1 MFAFF
6 QGVSVITTSL
16 IGAVLTAAAIQPLT
30 VGEKHRLAAY
40 VAYLVAVDVDGGGG
54 ETVYHAGDYCPSC
67 NPGGKPLYPQK
78 GAGWVGDGTVFEKC
92 AFETDDGKLACM
104 GTGILREVGDVAE
117 AEYNLDELGMTP
129 EEVVE
134 QLAEEQEE
142 PDIVCLGG
150 NTWTFEDKRVAQASD
165 ADMRRHLI
173 NVHDVEAD
181 SVNKMSRNEMIALHN
196 LLHNTEVRASAPS
209 SSAGSSSCPS
219 GNCPTSSSGS
229 FTRRRGLFRR

>member
-40 VAYLVAVDVDGGGG
+40 VAYLVAVDVDGDGG

-104 GTGILREVGDVAE
+104 GTGILKQVGDFEEEIVD
-117 AEYNLDELGMTP
+117 YGIG
-129 EEVVE
+129 EEVDIDIKASPLKMPGSKWNVE
-134 QLAEEQEE
+134 GRWNYDWEF
-142 PDIVCLGG
+142 I
-150 NTWTFEDKRVAQASD
+150 
-165 ADMRRHLI
+165 ADHLRT
-173 NVHDVEAD
+173 VHDFDDVEGYSLSELEIIHSNLHNGYPPFGCVEA
-181 SVNKMSRNEMIALHN
+181 
-196 LLHNTEVRASAPS
+196 ASSGS
-209 SSAGSSSCPS
+209 SSSSCPL
-219 GNCPTSSSGS
+219 GNCPTSGSG
-229 FTRRRGLFRR
+229 TVRRRGLFRR